1 MADEQE
7 KTEEPTSKKIEK
19 AREEGNVAKS
29 QDVSGFVTLVIGI
42 TVLIVYTRYMFD
54 ELSNFYVYYIGF
66 IGQEITFSTFFN
78 MVIESILKVLI
89 LLAPLALAIMIAGIL
104 GNVGQFGFNFTTK
117 VLSPKFEK
125 LNFIKGLKNLFTLKK
140 LVEGTKMTLKVAVA
154 FGVGFWLFT
163 QFLEEIPKLEI
174 FPLMDQI
181 EWLLDKAIVLA
192 FTMLAVFLVFAAIDF
207 VWQKHSYK
215 KSLKMSKQEV
225 KDEHKN
231 QEGNPEVKARIR
243 RLQMQMAMNRMMG
256 NVPKADVVI
265 TNPTHYAVAIQYSK
279 EEGAPKVLA
288 KGVDHLAQRIKEVAR
303 ENDVMIVEN
312 KPLARDLYASVE
324 VEEFIPDRLYKAV
337 AEVLAYVYKAK
348 KRN

>member
-66 IGQEITFSTFFN
+66 IGQEMTFSTFFN